1 MKSIILAYLGQ
12 IYDLLF
18 HTNGKSNYFIS
29 SQTKVYESWNSIEI
43 SSTKCKNI
51 ILNTIYRPPDGDMK
65 QCDTHFKNLFSKN
78 GKNLKNIVLSE
89 DLNINFLDFETN
101 KRV

>member
-1 MKSIILAYLGQ
+1 
-12 IYDLLF
+12 
-18 HTNGKSNYFIS
+18 
-29 SQTKVYESWNSIEI
+29 
-43 SSTKCKNI
+43 
-51 ILNTIYRPPDGDMK
+51 MK

-101 KRV
+101 KKVKDSRKSDV